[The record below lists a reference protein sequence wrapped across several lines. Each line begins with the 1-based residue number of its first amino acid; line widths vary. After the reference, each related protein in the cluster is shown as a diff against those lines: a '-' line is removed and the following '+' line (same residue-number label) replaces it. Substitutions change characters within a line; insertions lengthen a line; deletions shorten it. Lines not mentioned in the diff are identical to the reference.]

1 MQSIRAVFPAILLAI
16 VLALGACSGE
26 SGPAGDHQTSHER
39 AGDRGIG
46 STDARLTITEYASV
60 SCPACA
66 ALHRATWPML
76 SREYIE
82 TGKVRFVLREML
94 NGSPQLAVA
103 GFSLAHCVA
112 PERYFEM
119 VDLLFEQQTAIFQAA
134 NQPGGARNQYL
145 IIARSMG
152 MNEAAFDA
160 CLNDQDISTQ
170 IIASHD
176 RAQSEGID
184 GTPRMFLNSELL
196 DARRATGSA
205 DLTYF
210 LGDSQVL
217 IDGDPV
223 LARVD
228 EDTYRRLIDHILAQ
242 LDSDAATANAED

>member
-160 CLNDQDISTQ
+160 CL
-170 IIASHD
+170 
-176 RAQSEGID
+176 
-184 GTPRMFLNSELL
+184 L

-217 IDGDPV
+217 IDGEPV